1 MGDFCVDYINRQR
14 TSYMNFIIYEPPV
27 DHLNSASENTET
39 QENLERK
46 SPLEYRLNLI
56 IVSIKYNRSLQMWHI
71 IYTRENKVS
80 SMETG
85 TPRI

>member
-14 TSYMNFIIYEPPV
+14 TSYMNFIICEAPV

-46 SPLEYRLNLI
+46 VSTRVSTQFDHRINQIQQKSTNVTHNL
-56 IVSIKYNRSLQMWHI
+56 
-71 IYTRENKVS
+71 YT
-80 SMETG
+80 
-85 TPRI
+85 